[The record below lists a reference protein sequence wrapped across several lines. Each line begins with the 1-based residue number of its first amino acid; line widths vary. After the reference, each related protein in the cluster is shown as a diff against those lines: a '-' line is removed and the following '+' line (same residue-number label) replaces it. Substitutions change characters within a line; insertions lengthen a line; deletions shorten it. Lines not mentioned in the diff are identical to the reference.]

1 MRVKPLP
8 APLGDLVIAGVLAAT
23 VTIEAAT
30 WAPAGRRLAIP
41 AALLCTLPIALRRR
55 SPLVAFVLA
64 LAGLTALLGLLPGFD
79 NDSLGLVAVVVLV
92 FYSVGRHARGYEAV
106 IAVVVILGF
115 VVAGLRYD
123 SPPPYDAGDV
133 GFMLMLLGGPWA
145 AGLVLRLRAERE
157 SHLRAGHLRLLREQE
172 DREHRAVVAER
183 ARIAREL
190 HDVVSHGIAVTV
202 LQARGARRL
211 VGLDDAQVR
220 AALDAIVETNT
231 GALGD
236 MRRLLSLLRTPDG
249 AEPEPVDDPQP
260 SLGELASMVESV
272 RSSGVVVD
280 LRVLGPL
287 ELAPPGVGLTAYR
300 ILQEALTNVMRH
312 AGPAPRAEVVLHL
325 AADELTLS
333 VQDDGADHPTASTDG
348 GGRGLVGIR
357 ERVAVVGGTVEAG
370 PVPGGGFRLH
380 ARLPY
385 AAEVLPR

>member
-8 APLGDLVIAGVLAAT
+8 APVGDLLIAGVLAAT
-23 VTIEAAT
+23 LTIEAAT
-30 WAPAGRRLAIP
+30 WAPAGRRLAVP
-41 AALLCTLPIALRRR
+41 AALLCTLPLALRRR

-79 NDSLGLVAVVVLV
+79 NDSFGLVVVLALI
-92 FYSVGRHARGYEAV
+92 FYSVGRHARGYEAA
-106 IAVVVILGF
+106 IAVVLVLGY

-133 GFMLMLLGGPWA
+133 GFLLLLIGGPWA
-145 AGLVLRLRAERE
+145 VGLVLRLRSDRE
-157 SHLRAGHLRLLREQE
+157 SHLRAGHARLLQEQE
-172 DREHRAVVAER
+172 QREHQAVVTER

-202 LQARGARRL
+202 LQARGARRR
-211 VGLDDAQVR
+211 VGFDDAQVR

-231 GALGD
+231 AALGD

-249 AEPEPVDDPQP
+249 AEPEPVNDPQP
-260 SLGELASMVESV
+260 SLAQLTAMVESV
-272 RSSGVVVD
+272 RRSGVEVD
-280 LRVLGPL
+280 LRVLGPV

-312 AGPAPRAEVVLHL
+312 AGPDPRAEIVLRL
-325 AADELTLS
+325 SADELTLS
-333 VQDDGADHPTASTDG
+333 VQDDGLASRSDPPDG
-348 GGRGLVGIR
+348 SGRGLAGIR

-370 PVPGGGFRLH
+370 PVPGGGFRLR

-385 AAEVLPR
+385 AAEVVPR